1 MKREEVI
8 FKMPDYDLELD
19 RVIAEIKEKNAK
31 FVGLQLPEGLKK
43 DAVKIAE
50 EIESKT
56 GAKTVIFT
64 DTCYGACDT
73 KKKEGE
79 MLGLDLIIHFGHTTL
94 PP

>member
-1 MKREEVI
+1 
-8 FKMPDYDLELD
+8 MPDYDLELE
-19 RVIAEIKEKNAK
+19 RVVEEIRNKNAK
-31 FVGLQLPEGLKK
+31 FVGLQLPEGLTKE
-43 DAVKIAE
+43 AVKIAE

-73 KKKEGE
+73 KKKEGK
-79 MLGLDLIIHFGHTTL
+79 MLELDLIVHFGHTTL